1 VLRRRPRDGHDPA
14 ARLSDDAAATEYLRG
29 QDPVLR
35 VLIDERGPIDPE
47 TDRRSSRP
55 DPYIALSR
63 AIVGQQLSTK
73 AAASIWARF
82 EALFRGP
89 VEPRKVVAASEDRL
103 RSAGLSNSK
112 VAYLKDLAGRVHRGE
127 LDLDRLGEL
136 PDEDVIAELTAIKGI
151 GRWTA
156 EMFLIFHLGRPD
168 VLSAGDLGIRRAV
181 QLAYRLEELPG
192 PTDLE
197 RLAEPWRP
205 QRTLACLYLWRSLDN
220 VPA

>member
-1 VLRRRPRDGHDPA
+1 MSAPE
-14 ARLSDDAAATEYLRG
+14 EYLRG

-35 VLIDERGPIDPE
+35 RLIDEGGPIAPE
-47 TDRRSSRP
+47 IDRRASRP
-55 DPYIALSR
+55 DPYLALSR

-73 AAASIWARF
+73 AAASIWAKF
-82 EALFRGP
+82 EDALGGDP
-89 VEPRKVVAASEDRL
+89 KPEDVAGADDETL
-103 RSAGLSNSK
+103 RSAGLSGSK
-112 VAYLKDLAGRVHRGE
+112 TAYLKDLASRVVSGE
-127 LDLDRLGEL
+127 LDLARVSEL
-136 PDEDVIAELTAIKGI
+136 SDEDVIAELTAIKGI

-181 QLAYRLEELPG
+181 QIAYELEDLPG

-220 VPA
+220 APA

>member
-1 VLRRRPRDGHDPA
+1 VLRRRARHRHDHPA
-14 ARLSDDAAATEYLRG
+14 GLTPDEYLRG

-35 VLIDERGPIDPE
+35 RLIDEGGPIAPE
-47 TDRRSSRP
+47 IDRRASRP
-55 DPYIALSR
+55 DPYLALSR

-73 AAASIWARF
+73 AAASIWAKF
-82 EALFRGP
+82 EAAFGGDP
-89 VEPRKVVAASEDRL
+89 SPEAVAGAHDETL
-103 RSAGLSNSK
+103 RAAGLSGSK
-112 VAYLKDLAGRVHRGE
+112 TAYLKDLAGRVASGE
-127 LDLDRLGEL
+127 LDLGRISEL
-136 PDEDVIAELTAIKGI
+136 SDEDVIAELTAIKGI

-181 QLAYRLEELPG
+181 MTAYELDELPG

>member
-1 VLRRRPRDGHDPA
+1 MSRKLGEAD
-14 ARLSDDAAATEYLRG
+14 EYLRG

-35 VLIDERGPIDPE
+35 RLIDERGPIDPE
-47 TDRRSSRP
+47 IDRRGSRP

-73 AAASIWARF
+73 AAASIWAKF
-82 EALFRGP
+82 EGLFDGTPKPGDVASAQDGVLRG
-89 VEPRKVVAASEDRL
+89 
-103 RSAGLSNSK
+103 AGLSGSK
-112 VAYLKDLAGRVHRGE
+112 TAYLKDLASRVASGK
-127 LDLDRLGEL
+127 LDLERIVEL
-136 PDEDVIAELTAIKGI
+136 TDEDVIAELTDIKGI

-181 QLAYRLEELPG
+181 QIAYELDDLPG
-192 PTDLE
+192 PGDLE

-220 VPA
+220 VPVGG